1 MIGTPI
7 MKKLR
12 VSLFCSKVRLLW
24 LFYAITLFPIVILF
38 YFTCVIIKNL
48 CGVAVQPG
56 SRYIKANHGDHLMI
70 ECLIREGLPTIFS
83 KKFHHSFFKRS
94 QIFLSNKD
102 FLLSQ
107 ESSFSKDR
115 YLNKEAAT
123 GGVL

>member
-1 MIGTPI
+1 
-7 MKKLR
+7 
-12 VSLFCSKVRLLW
+12 
-24 LFYAITLFPIVILF
+24 
-38 YFTCVIIKNL
+38 
-48 CGVAVQPG
+48 
-56 SRYIKANHGDHLMI
+56 MI

-83 KKFHHSFFKRS
+83 NKFHHSFFKRS

-107 ESSFSKDR
+107 ESSFGKDR